1 MTRKV
6 LSPMVACRRGC
17 PCTKRKV
24 SKVDEI
30 VNRLKGKNK
39 KASKVQARK
48 LNFASMDGMQTSPC
62 IDGTQ
67 ESMYVPAQG
76 SPMQMVDNIGSESLS
91 HSGMVTNIS
100 SQSGSI
106 ASKFV
111 ELNIDIWMLNSE
123 RDGSFIF
130 GFEPLLMGLFYFVG
144 LNTVK

>member
-6 LSPMVACRRGC
+6 LSLMVARRRGR

-24 SKVDEI
+24 SKVGEI

-39 KASKVQARK
+39 KASKVQGCN
-48 LNFASMDGMQTSPC
+48 LNFASMDGMQASPC

-67 ESMYVPAQG
+67 ESMYVPARG
-76 SPMQMVDNIGSESLS
+76 SPMQMVDNIGSGSLS

-106 ASKFV
+106 ASKCV
-111 ELNIDIWMLNSE
+111 ELNIDIWMLNSLRE
-123 RDGSFIF
+123 WVRSILWG
-130 GFEPLLMGLFYFVG
+130 
-144 LNTVK
+144 